1 MVGQLL
7 LRGML
12 VGLIAGLLAFG
23 FAKTFGEPQIDRAI
37 AFEDQMR
44 AQSGEPAEP
53 ELVSRTTQAGLGLL
67 TGVIVYS
74 AAMGGLLSL
83 VFAGLYGRVDLRPR
97 MLAFLLAMAGL
108 LAIVVVP
115 GLKYPANPPSIGDPE
130 TIGSRTGLYF
140 LMIVFSIAALVLAI
154 VGARRL
160 VARFGAWNA
169 VIVAAFGFIALIAI
183 VQFAL
188 PDVNEV
194 PRQFSAVVLWRFRL
208 AALGLQFVLW
218 TALGLLFGALTERSF
233 GLLDQ
238 RRSAA

>member
-1 MVGQLL
+1 
-7 LRGML
+7 
-12 VGLIAGLLAFG
+12 
-23 FAKTFGEPQIDRAI
+23 
-37 AFEDQMR
+37 
-44 AQSGEPAEP
+44 
-53 ELVSRTTQAGLGLL
+53 
-67 TGVIVYS
+67 
-74 AAMGGLLSL
+74 
-83 VFAGLYGRVDLRPR
+83 

-169 VIVAAFGFIALIAI
+169 VIVAALGFSVLIAI

-218 TALGLLFGALTERSF
+218 TALGLLFGALTERSL
-233 GLLDQ
+233 GLLEQ
-238 RRSAA
+238 GRSAA